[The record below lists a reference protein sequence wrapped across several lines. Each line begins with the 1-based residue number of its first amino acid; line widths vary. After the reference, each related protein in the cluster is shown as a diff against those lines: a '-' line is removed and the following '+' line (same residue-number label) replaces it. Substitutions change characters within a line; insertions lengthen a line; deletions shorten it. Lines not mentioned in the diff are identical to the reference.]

1 MSINVIGKYYVG
13 MPWEYIDLLIDS
25 NRAKILKVEIPLP
38 LFGLIRGP
46 VT

>member
-1 MSINVIGKYYVG
+1 MGKYLVG

-25 NRAKILKVEIPLP
+25 NRSKTLKVDIPLP
-38 LFGLIRGP
+38 LFWLIRGP